1 MQIHMTVPNLCDTV
15 TYRQLRQAYL
25 ATIWQFQRFRIL
37 LLSSNYNSRFPLVIV
52 DFLSEKNRYTRK
64 STIYANQQPLQASS
78 VDSSKKANQSHCKDK
93 L

>member
-1 MQIHMTVPNLCDTV
+1 MQSHMTVPNLCDTV

-25 ATIWQFQRFRIL
+25 AVSEVSIL